1 MPFVSELLG
10 RPVRDAAGRI
20 VGKLT
25 DIIVPGEVDYP
36 TVRAVCLTT
45 SDGATRL
52 VPWSALR
59 VSGDDQISLAQP
71 LEETPE
77 YQPAEQ
83 DLFLAR
89 QVLDRQIIDI
99 NGTRVV
105 RVNDLQLTRTN
116 GSLRLVSVDVSTPG
130 LLRRLGLERPLS
142 RLGLRL
148 PPRVIAWQDINAVE
162 SGPSGVKLKV
172 PREDLARL
180 HPADI
185 AEIVSQLDQY
195 HGGEVLRSL
204 DAEKAAETLG
214 EFAPDLQVAM
224 LEALDNEQ
232 AADILEEMDPDDAAD
247 VLGDMRAE
255 RAEAILAAMDAEEA
269 RDVRE
274 LLGYPENT
282 AGGIMTNE
290 FVTVPP
296 DVTVAEAIELVRRQ
310 AAEVGDLFY
319 IYVTGPDDRLLG
331 VLSLKELI
339 LADPSARVWD
349 VMHHDLVTVDV
360 RRPQEEVARLIAKY
374 NLLALPVVDEER
386 RLLGIVT
393 VDDAI
398 DIILPVAWKK
408 RLPRIF
414 H

>member
-1 MPFVSELLG
+1 MPFMSELLG

-25 DIIVPGEVDYP
+25 DIIVPGDVDYP
-36 TVRAVCLTT
+36 TVRAVCLTAP
-45 SDGATRL
+45 DGASRL

-59 VSGDDQISLAQP
+59 VTGDDQLTLAQP
-71 LEETPE
+71 LDETPE

-142 RLGLRL
+142 RLGLRF

-162 SGPSGVKLKV
+162 SSPSGVKLKV

-195 HGGEVLRSL
+195 HGGEVLRAL

-255 RAEAILAAMDAEEA
+255 RAEAILAAMDAEDA

-274 LLGYPENT
+274 LLGYPEDT

-339 LADPSARVWD
+339 LADPNARVWD

-360 RRPQEEVARLIAKY
+360 RRPQQEVARLIAKY
-374 NLLALPVVDEER
+374 NLLALPVVDEEQ